1 MRGKRFMKRFRLGII
16 ILSLLCLVLAACGGT
31 SSTTASIPTPQATKP
46 AFQTRTGMPT
56 QMQTVKITIGD
67 FYIHSAVT
75 TFTTGTFYQFLI
87 TNVGTHYHN
96 LLLMHPIKTI
106 MTPEDAYRQA
116 LTYAF
121 NIAPNQTKS
130 TYYFF
135 DHTAP
140 PGMLEFSCHYGGH
153 YEAGMHQ
160 AIVVNA
166 APGTSASPYPNNG
179 IPPHAISHA
188 DASCD
193 PVVTIK
199 SDNNAYTPAKASLK
213 AGETLTITNTGNP
226 YTPTFSPQAGETMMI
241 GGLKDTMSFTF
252 NYPGTF
258 TLSSKEHPE
267 TKAIISVSSTAGSTC
282 GITPM
287 TTVYFSTSYL
297 SRKSGHFFTPTHVT
311 IKKGQSIKLSNLID
325 QDYTFIST
333 PNAGFGTI
341 NIVHYE
347 DKNLLFT
354 TAGTYTISCVH
365 LPGKKFTV
373 TVQ

>member
-1 MRGKRFMKRFRLGII
+1 MKRFHLGIFA
-16 ILSLLCLVLAACGGT
+16 LSLLCLVLAACGGT
-31 SSTTASIPTPQATKP
+31 FSTTASIPTPQATKP
-46 AFQTRTGMPT
+46 ASQTRTGMPT
-56 QMQTVKITIGD
+56 QMQTVQITIGD
-67 FYIHSAVT
+67 FYIKSAVT

-130 TYYFF
+130 MYYFF

-153 YEAGMHQ
+153 YEVGMHQ

-179 IPPHAISHA
+179 IPAYAITQA
-188 DASCD
+188 GASCD

-199 SDNNAYTPAKASLK
+199 SDNNAYTPAKVSLK
-213 AGETLTITNTGNP
+213 VGETITITNTDSP
-226 YTPTFSPQAGETMMI
+226 YTPIFSPQAGETTMI
-241 GGLKDTMSFTF
+241 GSPKDTMSFTF

-267 TKAIISVSSTAGSTC
+267 ATATISVSNTTGSTC
-282 GITPM
+282 EITPI

-297 SRKSGHFFTPTHVT
+297 SRKSGHFFTPTQIT

-325 QDYTFIST
+325 QDFTFIST
-333 PNAGFGTI
+333 PDASLGTI
-341 NIVHYE
+341 NIAHYE
-347 DKNLLFT
+347 DRNLLFT
-354 TAGTYTISCVH
+354 TAGTYTISCVQ
-365 LPGKKFTV
+365 LPDKNFTV
-373 TVQ
+373 TVH